1 MLESLVRTSINNR
14 VIFAL
19 ITFAI
24 LVAGFFVVPALPV
37 DAVPDLT
44 NTQVSVI
51 TEAPGL
57 SAEQVERF
65 VTLPIEMA
73 LNGMPMLSELRS
85 ITRGGLSV
93 VTAVFKDGTD
103 VWFARYLVL
112 ERLRE
117 AESSLPPTA
126 GPPQLG
132 PVSSGL
138 GEIYRF
144 VLRSDRHDAMA
155 LRTILDWEIAPRLRQ
170 VPGVIEVN
178 AMGGAA
184 KEYHVVL
191 DPKRLAAHGI
201 SLGEVVSALEHN
213 NAAVGGGWV
222 ERGPELMVIRGES
235 QFRDTSDIAS
245 VVVKTE
251 ENGTP
256 ILIKHLGDVRIGA
269 ALPYGVVTMN
279 GESDAVTGVV
289 MMRIGANSREVVHAV
304 HAKLAAIQKDLPEGV
319 VIDTVY
325 DRADFIRRTLKTVA
339 TNLVEG
345 ALLVAIVVFAFLRNW
360 RASLLVTLG
369 IPFSMIV
376 AISGMLWFGIDG
388 NLMSLGAIDF
398 GFLVDGPIV
407 MVEAIVAR
415 FALEQVMKDFSPVQ
429 SVKEALE
436 RVARPVVFSVL
447 IILLVYLPL
456 LTLEGTEGKM
466 FRPMAATMGLALFG
480 SVLFSLIAFP
490 ALSALFLRPSSS
502 SHTTHHHE
510 GQLEHHYRRSLR
522 KVLEARFWVIGAGA
536 LAFILCLPLLLS
548 LGADFVPRIE
558 EGDIVVVVKRIPSV
572 GLTEA
577 RRLDLEVQQV
587 LRRFPEVL
595 STVAMNG
602 RPEVATEPVGMD
614 STDILVRL
622 RPHAEW
628 KTAHDLDALGEA
640 IKRAIE
646 SEVPASFVSVSQP
659 IEDRTNE
666 LISGSRADVAIV
678 LFGDEL
684 ARMSDIAKRIGRL
697 VAGISGAGDIR
708 IERVLGLPMIE
719 VEIDRKKLAR
729 YGLTAEDALIA
740 VEALRQGRKVGQL
753 FEGQKRFDVRVLL
766 PPSEPGL
773 EGLRRLPVGAFR
785 GNLVPLG
792 QVAEVREVDGPS
804 QISRRDMQRRIR
816 VEVNIRGRD
825 LVSFVNEARALVER
839 MVVLPP
845 GYRIEWGGQFENFE
859 RATKR
864 LGVVLPMALGII
876 FAMLFVIFGSAR
888 HALAVFTG
896 VPLAAIGGVV
906 GLALRGM
913 SFSIPAAV
921 GFIAL
926 SGIAV
931 LNGVVMASEVERR
944 IQMGAEC
951 ERAIIDGAT
960 SVLRAMLLTATVAA
974 LGFLPMALSTS
985 AGSEVQRPLATTVI
999 GGMVSSTL
1007 LGLFV
1012 LPALLYVFLR
1022 ERARVQLAAPSP

>member
-325 DRADFIRRTLKTVA
+325 DRADFIGRTLKTVA

-415 FALEQVMKDFSPVQ
+415 FALDQGMKDFSPVQ

-502 SHTTHHHE
+502 SHTAHHHE
-510 GQLEHHYRRSLR
+510 GQLEHLYRRSLR
-522 KVLEARFWVIGAGA
+522 KVLEARFW
-536 LAFILCLPLLLS
+536 
-548 LGADFVPRIE
+548 
-558 EGDIVVVVKRIPSV
+558 
-572 GLTEA
+572 
-577 RRLDLEVQQV
+577 
-587 LRRFPEVL
+587 
-595 STVAMNG
+595 
-602 RPEVATEPVGMD
+602 
-614 STDILVRL
+614 
-622 RPHAEW
+622 
-628 KTAHDLDALGEA
+628 
-640 IKRAIE
+640 
-646 SEVPASFVSVSQP
+646 
-659 IEDRTNE
+659 
-666 LISGSRADVAIV
+666 
-678 LFGDEL
+678 
-684 ARMSDIAKRIGRL
+684 
-697 VAGISGAGDIR
+697 
-708 IERVLGLPMIE
+708 
-719 VEIDRKKLAR
+719 
-729 YGLTAEDALIA
+729 
-740 VEALRQGRKVGQL
+740 
-753 FEGQKRFDVRVLL
+753 
-766 PPSEPGL
+766 
-773 EGLRRLPVGAFR
+773 
-785 GNLVPLG
+785 
-792 QVAEVREVDGPS
+792 
-804 QISRRDMQRRIR
+804 
-816 VEVNIRGRD
+816 
-825 LVSFVNEARALVER
+825 
-839 MVVLPP
+839 
-845 GYRIEWGGQFENFE
+845 
-859 RATKR
+859 
-864 LGVVLPMALGII
+864 
-876 FAMLFVIFGSAR
+876 
-888 HALAVFTG
+888 
-896 VPLAAIGGVV
+896 
-906 GLALRGM
+906 
-913 SFSIPAAV
+913 
-921 GFIAL
+921 
-926 SGIAV
+926 
-931 LNGVVMASEVERR
+931 
-944 IQMGAEC
+944 
-951 ERAIIDGAT
+951 
-960 SVLRAMLLTATVAA
+960 
-974 LGFLPMALSTS
+974 
-985 AGSEVQRPLATTVI
+985 
-999 GGMVSSTL
+999 
-1007 LGLFV
+1007 
-1012 LPALLYVFLR
+1012 
-1022 ERARVQLAAPSP
+1022 